1 MKTFKFILCI
11 HRILG
16 TVLSVLFLMWF
27 LSGFVMMYH
36 TYPSLTEQQRMAHA
50 EALSANQPEAPTANR
65 PVAPSVMYE
74 SALPIQH
81 PPHLSALS
89 LQQVAGRPV
98 VTKTD
103 SIGERLYNAQT
114 GSPIQRFSAADL
126 LAIASR
132 WQSPAAPPPVLLD
145 TLGEID
151 IWLIGAMP
159 FNEYPIYHYAL
170 NDGRGSE
177 LYLSSRTGRA
187 LQLTDSRS
195 RFWAWLGAIPHW
207 IYITKLRATG
217 RQPWTD
223 TVLWLSGLG
232 ILMTLSG
239 IVVGL
244 RSMFLARRWRKST
257 ASTITPYKKTLFRWH
272 HIFGLCFGLF
282 VLTWIFSGF
291 MSLAD
296 APQLLWP
303 VRGQHSARDIY
314 ADSLQPSTFTLPT
327 QRLLQSDNIKKV
339 EWIEMGHRPYYRVW
353 TAEETYLVDAS
364 DSTARRVTLSADD
377 CGRIVKT
384 AIHHDTP
391 LRTEMLTSYDNYYVS
406 QHQKLPLPVCRVT
419 VDDGDGSTFYINPQ
433 TADCRYYN
441 DNRRA
446 GKWMYSGLH
455 ALNTPFF
462 ARHPTL
468 RQVVIWMLLLGGT
481 AVSLTGLL
489 LAIGYLRRKLK

>member
-1 MKTFKFILCI
+1 MRTFKFILCI

-50 EALSANQPEAPTANR
+50 DPLTTTHPKAPTANR
-65 PVAPSVMYE
+65 PDAPSVMYE
-74 SALPIQH
+74 SALPIQY

-98 VTKTD
+98 VTMTD
-103 SIGERLYNAQT
+103 SIGERLYDART
-114 GSPIQRFSAADL
+114 GRPIQRFSAADL

-132 WQSPAAPPPVLLD
+132 WQSSAAPPPLLLD
-145 TLGEID
+145 TLDEID

-159 FNEYPIYHYAL
+159 FNEYPIYHYAM
-170 NDGRGSE
+170 NDGCGSE

-187 LQLTDSRS
+187 LQLTDSDS
-195 RFWAWLGAIPHW
+195 RFWAWVGAIPHW

-239 IVVGL
+239 IIVGL
-244 RSMFLARRWRKST
+244 RSMFLARRRRKST

-291 MSLAD
+291 MSL
-296 APQLLWP
+296 
-303 VRGQHSARDIY
+303 S
-314 ADSLQPSTFTLPT
+314 S
-327 QRLLQSDNIKKV
+327 
-339 EWIEMGHRPYYRVW
+339 
-353 TAEETYLVDAS
+353 
-364 DSTARRVTLSADD
+364 
-377 CGRIVKT
+377 
-384 AIHHDTP
+384 
-391 LRTEMLTSYDNYYVS
+391 
-406 QHQKLPLPVCRVT
+406 
-419 VDDGDGSTFYINPQ
+419 
-433 TADCRYYN
+433 
-441 DNRRA
+441 
-446 GKWMYSGLH
+446 
-455 ALNTPFF
+455 
-462 ARHPTL
+462 
-468 RQVVIWMLLLGGT
+468 
-481 AVSLTGLL
+481 
-489 LAIGYLRRKLK
+489 RKA